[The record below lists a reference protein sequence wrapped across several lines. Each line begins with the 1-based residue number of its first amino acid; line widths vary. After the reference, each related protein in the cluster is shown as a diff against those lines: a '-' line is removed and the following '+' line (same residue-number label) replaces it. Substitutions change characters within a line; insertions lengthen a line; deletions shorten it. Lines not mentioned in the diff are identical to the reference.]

1 MPLLKGRY
9 EVTMKG
15 EGRPAAAEVV
25 GPGGAL
31 QTEILRSE
39 CAVLLFPYR
48 LTTTGP
54 NCLVLFSRDRLQGD
68 GIAQVAVQS

>member
-39 CAVLLFPYR
+39 CAVLLFPYYCVQHLSLR
-48 LTTTGP
+48 H
-54 NCLVLFSRDRLQGD
+54 
-68 GIAQVAVQS
+68 AQTMQTKGK